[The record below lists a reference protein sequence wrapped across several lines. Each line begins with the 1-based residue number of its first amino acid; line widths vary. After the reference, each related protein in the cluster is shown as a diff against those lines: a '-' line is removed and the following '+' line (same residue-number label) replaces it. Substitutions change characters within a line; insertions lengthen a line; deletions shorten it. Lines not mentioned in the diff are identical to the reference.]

1 MRTFFDGAKTFLT
14 SKNDSATKGNCQ
26 FWKLKISWV
35 CKPSAVYLDQ
45 AKISRGFSFN
55 FQVGLGRLFWRQ
67 KSSVA
72 YPDRIRCDGS
82 FEIWCRSETPD
93 PAPHQSLVMSVSE
106 HWFTNPPGL
115 HFCASTVLVLNFNFY
130 ADPIQNPAFYSNGI
144 RICNSAKKVFAPQKY
159 PSNCTII
166 RGHMIIKGRD
176 IFFRVL
182 CFFDPKMA
190 LRWAPDLLRGQKSV
204 SSNCPSCTCI
214 YPTKNLYPA
223 FSKLAVHC
231 KLLHT
236 RISLLKLHLNIFS
249 I

>member
-1 MRTFFDGAKTFLT
+1 
-14 SKNDSATKGNCQ
+14 
-26 FWKLKISWV
+26 
-35 CKPSAVYLDQ
+35 
-45 AKISRGFSFN
+45 
-55 FQVGLGRLFWRQ
+55 
-67 KSSVA
+67 
-72 YPDRIRCDGS
+72 
-82 FEIWCRSETPD
+82 
-93 PAPHQSLVMSVSE
+93 
-106 HWFTNPPGL
+106 
-115 HFCASTVLVLNFNFY
+115 
-130 ADPIQNPAFYSNGI
+130 
-144 RICNSAKKVFAPQKY
+144 
-159 PSNCTII
+159 
-166 RGHMIIKGRD
+166 MIIKGRD